1 MGLQKHSN
9 LASYALGNILK
20 YRTRSA
26 AIIAAL
32 IFSTFLLGSSE
43 FLREGV
49 MVDISASLDEG
60 PDILV
65 QRLIG
70 GRQAEVPTSWRE
82 NLSSITGVRIATPR
96 AWGYFDIGTGNL
108 LTIMGINATDYGSI
122 VSATG
127 TDILPGGRFLEEYDR
142 YKIVVGQGIID
153 LMGAARVSISVG
165 SVLSIIAHNGS
176 LIDFEVVGVFG
187 TDAKIYSY
195 DMIITDLQSAQEVL
209 GMEEGTYTDIVV
221 WADYGANLNDVAF
234 RIDTQMPETRVLTRD
249 AMNDIMMKTYG
260 GRAGVIAL
268 IWIVVLMTAVRLTFT
283 VSSSGSDEARRE
295 VGLLKA
301 LGFDT
306 VDVLEIRMIES
317 LTLSLLGASIGLST
331 AIIFDFYL
339 GAPIL
344 SGYMLGWNILLLNGG
359 LPLAISGPTI
369 FILYAVAIVP
379 ILLGTVVPAW
389 RNAITEPDIV
399 LRGV

>member
-1 MGLQKHSN
+1 M
-9 LASYALGNILK
+9 ASYAIGNILK
-20 YRTRSA
+20 YRTRSTA
-26 AIIAAL
+26 MIVAL
-32 IFSTFLLGSSE
+32 IFSTFLLGSAE

-49 MVDISASLDEG
+49 MMDIAASVDEG
-60 PDILV
+60 PDIVV
-65 QRLIG
+65 QRLVG
-70 GRQAEVPTSWRE
+70 GRQVEVHSSWRE

-108 LTIMGINATDYGSI
+108 LTIMGINATDYGNI
-122 VSATG
+122 VGATG
-127 TDILPGGRFLEEYDR
+127 TEILPGGRFLEQTDR
-142 YKIVVGQGIID
+142 YRIVVGQGIID
-153 LMGAARVSISVG
+153 LMSTARVSISAG
-165 SVLSIIAHNGS
+165 SILSIIAQNGS
-176 LIDFEVVGVFG
+176 LIEFEVVGIFD

-195 DMIITDLQSAQEVL
+195 DMIVTDLKSAQEVL
-209 GMEEGTYTDIVV
+209 GLEDEAYTDFAI
-221 WADYGANLNDVAF
+221 WTDYGANLNDVAF

-249 AMNDIMMKTYG
+249 AMDDIMMKTYG
-260 GRAGVIAL
+260 GRAGIIAL
-268 IWIVVLMTAVRLTFT
+268 IWVVVLMTVVLLTFT
-283 VSSSGSDEARRE
+283 VSSAGSDEARRE

-317 LTLSLLGASIGLST
+317 LILSLLGASFGMSF

-344 SGYMLGWNILLLNGG
+344 SGYMLGWSILLLNAG

-379 ILLGTVVPAW
+379 ILVGTVVPAW